1 MTAAE
6 LRDLR
11 AAGVITDAQHE
22 VLALRARGFSHQQIA
37 LALDRSREAIRD
49 RERAGI
55 RRIRLHRQTRKDAA

>member
-1 MTAAE
+1 MTGH
-6 LRDLR
+6 DLR
-11 AAGVITDAQHE
+11 EYRASGVITDAQHE
-22 VLALRARGFSHQQIA
+22 VLALRIRGFSHQQIA